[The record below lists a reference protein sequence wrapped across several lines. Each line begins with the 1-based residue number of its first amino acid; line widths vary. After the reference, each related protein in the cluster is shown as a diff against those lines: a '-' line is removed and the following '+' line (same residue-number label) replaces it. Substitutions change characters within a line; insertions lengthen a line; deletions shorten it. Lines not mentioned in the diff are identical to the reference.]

1 MFVASGEFNIKFSL
15 LLYMYPKTS
24 IPTGLVTLGDRPLV
38 LQVTSCFSPTC
49 HTVPAVGLVM
59 GGSTTSL
66 NVNGSESANNARD
79 ERVNKRFVNANIL
92 LKSEPKART
101 GNWS

>member
-15 LLYMYPKTS
+15 LLYMYPRTS
-24 IPTGLVTLGDRPLV
+24 IPTGLVTLEDKPSV
-38 LQVTSCFSPTC
+38 LQVISCFSPTC

-66 NVNGSESANNARD
+66 KFSGSESANNARD
-79 ERVNKRFVNANIL
+79 VIVNKRFVNANIL
-92 LKSEPKART
+92 LKSPKART

>member
-1 MFVASGEFNIKFSL
+1 MFVASGELNIKFSL

-24 IPTGLVTLGDRPLV
+24 IPTGLVTLGDKSSV

-49 HTVPAVGLVM
+49 HTVSAVGLVM

-66 NVNGSESANNARD
+66 KFSGSESANDIRD
-79 ERVNKRFVNANIL
+79 EMANKRVVSANIM
-92 LKSEPKART
+92 LKS
-101 GNWS
+101 